1 MTIDIARP
9 ARLWRDMSDTQKTA
23 ASEAFWADE
32 GSLAEQAE
40 VMGLIAR
47 QLKFRPKSVIALPV
61 EKKVRLTSRMGAMSD
76 AVAGR
81 LLVAYHLGTQR
92 LMMSAFLDA
101 LGIKH
106 GEGLIDEDE
115 TPAPTPE
122 QVDAA
127 AATIVAKFP
136 ADDVRLYFQTLLLQ
150 DPDTWG
156 RLASHVPERSAS

>member
-1 MTIDIARP
+1 MT
-9 ARLWRDMSDTQKTA
+9 DTQKLA
-23 ASEAFWADE
+23 ASQAFWADE
-32 GSLAEQAE
+32 GSFAEQAE

-47 QLKFRPKSVIALPV
+47 QLKFRPKSVVALPV
-61 EKKVRLTSRMGAMSD
+61 EKKVRLTLRMGTMSD

-81 LLVAYHLGTQR
+81 LLVSYHLATQR

-115 TPAPTPE
+115 TPAPTAE
-122 QVDAA
+122 QLNA
-127 AATIVAKFP
+127 AATTIVGTFP

-150 DPDTWG
+150 DPETWG
-156 RLASHVPERSAS
+156 PLAAHVPERAAS

>member
-1 MTIDIARP
+1 MSTEQPRP
-9 ARLWRDMSDTQKTA
+9 SRLWRDMTDTQQLA
-23 ASEAFWADE
+23 ASQAFWADE
-32 GSLAEQAE
+32 GSYAEQAE

-47 QLKFRPKSVIALPV
+47 QLKFRPKSVVALPV
-61 EKKVRLTSRMGAMSD
+61 EKKVRLTLRMGAMSD

-81 LLVAYHLGTQR
+81 LLVSYHLGTQR

-122 QVDAA
+122 QIDTAVAA
-127 AATIVAKFP
+127 VLPKFP
-136 ADDVRLYFQTLLLQ
+136 VDDVRLYFQTLLLQ

-156 RLASHVPERSAS
+156 RLAQHVPAPPAA

>member
-9 ARLWRDMSDTQKTA
+9 SRLWRDMTDSQKTA

-32 GSLAEQAE
+32 GSVAEQAE

-106 GEGLIDEDE
+106 GDGLIDEDE

-122 QVDAA
+122 QIDKAA
-127 AATIVAKFP
+127 AVLVAKFP

-156 RLASHVPERSAS
+156 RLASHLPA